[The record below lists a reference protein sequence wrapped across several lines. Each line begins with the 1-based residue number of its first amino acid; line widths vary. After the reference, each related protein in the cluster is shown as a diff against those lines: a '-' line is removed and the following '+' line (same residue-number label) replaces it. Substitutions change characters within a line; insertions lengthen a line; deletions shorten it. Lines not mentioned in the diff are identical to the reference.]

1 MAPVAHTDFWSR
13 VLFCFPLYSESWKTF
28 KKNSVEI
35 VLNRQTPTSSWLI
48 LIPFPSYVYIYFFF
62 IFFYPV
68 NTIDLKAPNKWTY
81 CRLTGQPQ
89 DLFLIPDAK
98 QPIICGNKT
107 TEDVCRQLICRICQL
122 QAYSRWRTPGGPRCR
137 REGSR
142 PCPRTSSAL
151 CFHLQYRSS
160 TPPPQPP
167 TPSPP
172 PPLPPSQIVRSSVP
186 WKDDRVR
193 SNWSSWAGSRGR

>member
-1 MAPVAHTDFWSR
+1 MKDILKKRWNRIKSTDSHF
-13 VLFCFPLYSESWKTF
+13 
-28 KKNSVEI
+28 
-35 VLNRQTPTSSWLI
+35 I
-48 LIPFPSYVYIYFFF
+48 LIISHPFSLIYIS

-68 NTIDLKAPNKWTY
+68 NTIYLKAPNKWTY

-89 DLFLIPDAK
+89 DLALRRFLIPDAK

-122 QAYSRWRTPGGPRCR
+122 RAYSRWRAPGGPRCR

-160 TPPPQPP
+160 TPPHPH
-167 TPSPP
+167 PP
-172 PPLPPSQIVRSSVP
+172 PPPPSQIVRSSVP
-186 WKDDRVR
+186 
-193 SNWSSWAGSRGR
+193 